1 MNLASLSAQQSAALA
16 KADGAAPTTATTPA
30 GATPAGATP
39 AGSARTTL
47 AGNFDSFLKL
57 LMTQLKNQD
66 PTSPL
71 DTNQFTSQ
79 LVQFTSVEQQ
89 INANTHLAKL
99 IELTQSDQVLQAA
112 SVVGKHVAV
121 TADHIPLQDGAGQ
134 VNFTASAARPVAISI
149 TTDAGV
155 KIRDVVI
162 GANAGPN
169 EWMWDGRNNAGTRV
183 PDGSYRIAVIG
194 ANADG
199 TVAAQAFTVQG
210 TATGMSRQDNAIRL
224 QMGAQAV
231 EFSKV
236 QQVMP

>member
-16 KADGAAPTTATTPA
+16 KANGAAPTTAT
-30 GATPAGATP
+30 TPAGATP

-162 GANAGPN
+162 GECRA
-169 EWMWDGRNNAGTRV
+169 ERMDVGR
-183 PDGSYRIAVIG
+183 
-194 ANADG
+194 
-199 TVAAQAFTVQG
+199 AQ
-210 TATGMSRQDNAIRL
+210 
-224 QMGAQAV
+224 
-231 EFSKV
+231 
-236 QQVMP
+236 

>member
-1 MNLASLSAQQSAALA
+1 MNLASLSAQQSAALTA
-16 KADGAAPTTATTPA
+16 TNGAATTATSAA
-30 GATPAGATP
+30 GT
-39 AGSARTTL
+39 ARTTL

-89 INANTHLAKL
+89 INANANLTKL
-99 IELTQSDQVLQAA
+99 IELTQSDQVLQA
-112 SVVGKHVAV
+112 SSMVGKHVAV

-134 VNFTASAARPVAISI
+134 VNFNASVARPVAISI

-169 EWMWDGRNNAGTRV
+169 EWVWDGRNNAGAKV

-194 ANADG
+194 ANTDG

-210 TATGMSRQDNAIRL
+210 TATGMSRQDNAVRL
-224 QMGAQAV
+224 QLGAQAV

-236 QQVMP
+236 QQVLP